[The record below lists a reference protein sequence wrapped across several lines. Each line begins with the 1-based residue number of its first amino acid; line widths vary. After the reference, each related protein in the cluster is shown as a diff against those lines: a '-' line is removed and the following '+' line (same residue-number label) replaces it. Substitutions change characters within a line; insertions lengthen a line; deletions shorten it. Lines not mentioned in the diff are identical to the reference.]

1 MFACLAK
8 LLLCSMRS
16 FCCLIIMAMLY
27 LWICEKINKTIVDHY
42 FRNIIEFVSKG
53 TQLLFT
59 RMDTRTVAKMS
70 EINKYNRPQT
80 MSEIIPEFQ

>member
-1 MFACLAK
+1 
-8 LLLCSMRS
+8 
-16 FCCLIIMAMLY
+16 MAMFY

>member
-1 MFACLAK
+1 M
-8 LLLCSMRS
+8 
-16 FCCLIIMAMLY
+16 
-27 LWICEKINKTIVDHY
+27 EHY